1 MKLDDLQNPSSAA
14 VMAQLLKKHHGIQ
27 MPVDQMTAR
36 TATTMLENVQRKLT
50 KFRNTHASHV
60 AERNSDYLAMLMV
73 EQTLRAKIAEDVD
86 DAEKE
91 ETKRRKARL
100 FAPLKQAGAGLGS
113 AIRRAIPGQD
123 YYSGSGLK
131 SSDVKDRLSAARS
144 ADKEEAERLAN
155 KKAAASY
162 TPSARGLSP
171 TDIFSGTNLDPRAIR
186 AALTAAQRNPASI
199 DPKTAELLYK
209 VVAQL
214 NKQGL
219 ISESVQLTESSVG
232 EAEVVLAAKDMVD
245 RIQDM
250 VETLGKMV
258 NEELPALNETIRDT
272 MTSEQADTF
281 TGSATEA
288 INAALEYVRE
298 TKNAL
303 DAATRILA
311 GEEPAAELTGLS
323 EPDMTDVDPTE
334 PEPGSEEQ
342 NLVEPEPLGR
352 GKR

>member
-73 EQTLRAKIAEDVD
+73 EQTLKAKISEEVPTFGSELKKIHTTLKNRVKSVAGDVVD
-86 DAEKE
+86 SVKTNVPGARVYSPVTKTDSGEKMGDMY
-91 ETKRRKARL
+91 KRLRGIGSDNVIPKTA
-100 FAPLKQAGAGLGS
+100 AKQS
-113 AIRRAIPGQD
+113 AIDAASAKLGANPND
-123 YYSGSGLK
+123 LK
-131 SSDVKDRLSAARS
+131 T
-144 ADKEEAERLAN
+144 LAN
-155 KKAAASY
+155 KP
-162 TPSARGLSP
+162 TLSAKEAM
-171 TDIFSGTNLDPRAIR
+171 NLAQMMQQLLKNPG
-186 AALTAAQRNPASI
+186 AAQA
-199 DPKTAELLYK
+199 
-209 VVAQL
+209 L
-214 NKQGL
+214 NKL
-219 ISESVQLTESSVG
+219 TESVIMESSVG

-250 VETLGKMV
+250 VETMGKMV

-272 MTSEQADTF
+272 MTSEQADAF
-281 TGSATEA
+281 TASATGA
-288 INAALEYVRE
+288 INAALENIRE

>member
-1 MKLDDLQNPSSAA
+1 MKLDDLQTPGSAA
-14 VMAQLLKKHHGIQ
+14 TMAQLLKKHHGIQ
-27 MPVDQMTAR
+27 MPVDQMPTL

-91 ETKRRKARL
+91 EAKRRKARL
-100 FAPLKQAGAGLGS
+100 FAPLKQAGAGLVS
-113 AIRRAIPGQD
+113 AMRRAIPGQD
-123 YYSGSGLK
+123 YYPGSGLK
-131 SSDVKDRLSAARS
+131 SSDVKGRLASARS

-155 KKAAASY
+155 KKAATAQY
-162 TPSARGLSP
+162 TPSARRLSP

-199 DPKTAELLYK
+199 DPKIAELLYK

-219 ISESVQLTESSVG
+219 ISESVQLTESLVG
-232 EAEVVLAAKDMVD
+232 EAEVVLAAKDIVD

-272 MTSEQADTF
+272 MTSEQADAF

-288 INAALEYVRE
+288 INSALEYVRE
-298 TKNAL
+298 TKNSL
-303 DAATRILA
+303 DSFTRELA
-311 GEEPAAELTGLS
+311 GEEAAAADPLAVEPTDS
-323 EPDMTDVDPTE
+323 EPMAPDAVAAD
-334 PEPGSEEQ
+334 Q
-342 NLVEPEPLGR
+342 NLAEPQPLGR

>member
-60 AERNSDYLAMLMV
+60 AERNSNYLAMLMV
-73 EQTLRAKIAEDVD
+73 EQTLKAKIAEDEDEDPDVA
-86 DAEKE
+86 AEK
-91 ETKRRKARL
+91 RRQMY
-100 FAPLKQAGAGLGS
+100 APLKQAASKLGS
-113 AIRRAIPGQD
+113 AVRRAIPGQD
-123 YYSGSGLK
+123 YYSGSGLTYG
-131 SSDVKDRLSAARS
+131 DVKDRLRTAKAADKAIDQGKAYSAAS
-144 ADKEEAERLAN
+144 
-155 KKAAASY
+155 
-162 TPSARGLSP
+162 RGLSSA
-171 TDIFSGTNLDPRAIR
+171 DIFSGSNLNPRTIQS
-186 AALTAAQRNPASI
+186 ALMTAQRNPQNI
-199 DPKTAELLYK
+199 DPKIAAELYK
-209 VVAQL
+209 VVDQL
-214 NKQGL
+214 NKKGL

-250 VETLGKMV
+250 VETMGKMV

-272 MTSEQADTF
+272 MSAEQADAF
-281 TGSATEA
+281 TASATEA
-288 INAALEYVRE
+288 INAALENIRD

-303 DAATRILA
+303 DAATRSLA
-311 GEEPAAELTGLS
+311 GEEPAAEPMGT
-323 EPDMTDVDPTE
+323 EPMAGEPTE
-334 PEPGSEEQ
+334 PMEPEAGSED
-342 NLVEPEPLGR
+342 LGVAEPEPLGR